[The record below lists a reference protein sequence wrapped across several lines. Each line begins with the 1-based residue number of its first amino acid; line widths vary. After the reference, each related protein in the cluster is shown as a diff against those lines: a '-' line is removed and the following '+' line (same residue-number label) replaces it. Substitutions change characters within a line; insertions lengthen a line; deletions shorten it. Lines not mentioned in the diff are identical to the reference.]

1 VEGENTEH
9 DQRPKEH
16 RKPDGRSGNRSDA
29 DSGSKDRNRNRR
41 TGSGGGSGG
50 GRRGVYRYDDQMDHA
65 ICLLVTHKVPKAFPV
80 MARSELAT
88 MPQVEVA
95 RTGSSVLLC
104 DKQHDGPHLWPN
116 GDEVL

>member
-1 VEGENTEH
+1 VPAAV
-9 DQRPKEH
+9 DQLPLGPLETNCYLVRADRGASEALIVDP
-16 RKPDGRSGNRSDA
+16 SGPATDIRLALAS
-29 DSGSKDRNRNRR
+29 
-41 TGSGGGSGG
+41 
-50 GRRGVYRYDDQMDHA
+50 RGARCVA
-65 ICLLVTHKVPKAFPV
+65 ILVTHKVPKAFPV
-80 MARSELAT
+80 MARPELAT